1 MSELLAPVHHEIAG
15 AEVLEFKPNKPTDSP
30 PLALFNGIGAGV
42 NSWAKFPE
50 ALAEDRPVL
59 VIDVSKSVNKN
70 LLLPALMSDYK
81 NVAKN
86 VLDELEVSEYDAMG
100 LSWGTL
106 LTEELALADKKRIG
120 KIVLA
125 AGGSLLPPVQPPSA
139 IGMMVLMTPFRPPAL
154 VKKFSP
160 YIYGQKAAANPE
172 LLDELS
178 KSRDTKFLHYLRQLQ
193 ASCTAHRNSLRLPRS
208 DVPTLIMAGD
218 DDPLV
223 RLFNLK
229 YKNALTPNAELHV
242 IKDGGHIF
250 PQTEPVETA
259 KTVGEF
265 LDRDRIAKQIGSTV
279 LKQAA

>member
-1 MSELLAPVHHEIAG
+1 MSELLAPVHHDVAG
-15 AEVLEFKPNKPTDSP
+15 AEVLEFKTSSQVDRP
-30 PLALFNGIGAGV
+30 PLVLFNGIGAGV
-42 NSWAKFPE
+42 NSWAEFP
-50 ALAEDRPVL
+50 AELSQERPVL
-59 VIDVSKSVNKN
+59 VMDVSKSVNKN

-86 VLDELEVSEYDAMG
+86 ALDELEVNEYDAMG

-106 LTEELALADKKRIG
+106 LAEELALADKKRIG

-139 IGMMVLMTPFRPPAL
+139 IGMMVLMTPFRPSWL

-160 YIYGQKAAANPE
+160 YIYGKHAAANPE

-178 KSRDTKFLHYLRQLQ
+178 KSRDTKPIHYLRQLQ

-229 YKNALTPNAELHV
+229 YKNAITPNAELYV
-242 IKDGGHIF
+242 MKDGGHIF
-250 PQTEPVETA
+250 PQSMHEDTA
-259 KTVGEF
+259 EVVNKF
-265 LDRDRIAKQIGSTV
+265 LDRDRTAKRIGSTA